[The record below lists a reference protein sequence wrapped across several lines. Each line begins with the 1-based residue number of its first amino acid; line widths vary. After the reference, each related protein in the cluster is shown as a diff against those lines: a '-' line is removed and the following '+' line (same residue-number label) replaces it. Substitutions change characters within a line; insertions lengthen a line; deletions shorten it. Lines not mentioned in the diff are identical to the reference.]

1 MADFKGADD
10 VTLDAIL
17 DAVIAR
23 LLHRGSC
30 IEGLTPEV
38 VGREGGG
45 RRRRLLSLVEPE
57 EAARMATDG
66 DHSPTRTNTRMSIRT
81 GAHDNTVDVL
91 TAFVPRLAVEL
102 GQQPVPSWT
111 NVQGSMLSA
120 DISGFTALSEKLAG
134 KGKAGAEEITSLI
147 NTCFTALIE
156 SAYRYGGEVI
166 KFGGDALLILFR
178 GEHHQRRAADAGLV
192 MQRALHSS
200 PAAKRANLT
209 MTVGIA
215 AGPFDVFLVGSGYRE
230 LLITGP
236 RATEVIR
243 LEGEAAKGDTL
254 VDPLIAEHLP
264 EDMKLREEHGGWV
277 ITGSTGDATSGPHDR
292 DLGHDD
298 LSPYVPPAVVE
309 QLAAFSGAGGEHRLV
324 TVGFLMVVGV
334 GALLQDAGPEG
345 VADAFHRLVDDVV
358 RICTVYGVT
367 ALHTDIAGD
376 GIKFVLCAGAP
387 VNPGDTGDAML
398 HAALELAHVETPF
411 VLRQGVQT
419 GRVFAGFLGSEFR
432 RTYTLMGDP
441 VNTAA
446 RMLGK
451 AGDRDVVA
459 VATVVHDTRTIFLS
473 EPLEPFLVKGK
484 SEPISAHTVFA
495 ATDEIRRDTTSTP
508 LFGRAAELDV
518 LTHAIGELGE
528 VVILSG
534 SAGVGKSRLLDAAHA
549 AAEGLQLFH
558 GTCTPYGATSPYSV
572 FRALLRAGSGIDVNA
587 DPIHAGELLE
597 KIVAQSAP
605 HLEPWLPLLAVPFGA
620 RVASTPEVDAI
631 DPQFRRPRTHDI
643 VVDFLDTVLDG
654 PVFLVVE
661 DLHWIDDVSGELL
674 NHLVAAAATRPWAGA
689 LTRRPEGAWQPPDDA
704 THVRVVDL
712 HPLTDDDI
720 RSIALEVADRPF
732 SDAELT
738 LIVQRSGGNPLF
750 TIELARALSRGML
763 DQLPETIEGL
773 ISTRIDALPAQQRRL
788 LRVAAVFG
796 REFDVLQVS
805 AVADHDLT
813 VTAGLEEMIEH
824 TGTSR
829 FRFRHAMYRDAAYE
843 GLPYSERK
851 RLHERT
857 AAVLEADH
865 DRPEQISSL
874 LSLHFAAARLHR
886 KALRYAR
893 LAADEAAAVF
903 SHGDAIEQYE
913 RALAAGRYCSEV
925 TLADRCGLLVGL
937 GRSKEFHGDLVG
949 AEAAYRRVCDL
960 TDDVDLTVD
969 CLRRRARVRQK
980 QNRLTDAIRLLR
992 RGQRLLDASAGQEF
1006 SDRRLAEIHLNLAG
1020 IRTDQGRLGE
1030 ARREAEEAMRCA
1042 VAAGDDALRVQS
1054 YGAIVGSLSEWAEAE
1069 PYAELGL
1076 GPDAPADAYE
1086 ARSILAINLGM
1097 CAFFAGRWVEAVEYY
1112 ELGRDSALTIGNVTG
1127 AALASMNAAEVLVD
1141 QGHVRAAGDAL
1152 VEIRRVL
1159 RAAGYAAAL
1168 SYADLQYA
1176 VVQMR
1181 SGFVEE
1187 SVAELERIAEEFRA
1201 GSMAMYASEAELR
1214 LAEAHLSAGRL
1225 DRSREIAQRVRDEAA
1240 TLSRHGVV
1248 EARALRIL
1256 GRLALLDDDTDRA
1269 LAHLWAAAEICRAGD
1284 LQFELALTLVLL
1296 DDATG
1301 DDSLLAEAAT
1311 IFDELGVTS
1320 AGRFLPADREAVTEP
1335 D

>member
-1 MADFKGADD
+1 VETPIELDD
-10 VTLDAIL
+10 
-17 DAVIAR
+17 
-23 LLHRGSC
+23 GN
-30 IEGLTPEV
+30 G
-38 VGREGGG
+38 
-45 RRRRLLSLVEPE
+45 
-57 EAARMATDG
+57 
-66 DHSPTRTNTRMSIRT
+66 
-81 GAHDNTVDVL
+81 VL
-91 TAFVPRLAVEL
+91 AAFVPRLAVEL
-102 GQQPVPSWT
+102 GTGPVPSWT
-111 NVQGSMLSA
+111 SVEGSMLSA

-147 NTCFTALIE
+147 NTCFTALID

-178 GEHHQRRAADAGLV
+178 SDHHQRRAADAGLL

-254 VDPLIAEHLP
+254 VDPLIADHLP
-264 EDMKLREEHGGWV
+264 DTMKLREEHGGWV
-277 ITGSTGDATSGPHDR
+277 ITGSTGDEPSGPRERH
-292 DLGHDD
+292 LGTDD
-298 LSPYVPPAVVE
+298 LSPYVPAAVVE
-309 QLAAFSGAGGEHRLV
+309 QLAAFSGTGGEHRLV
-324 TVGFLMVVGV
+324 TVDFLMVIGV
-334 GALLQDAGPEG
+334 GELLDHDGPET
-345 VADAFHRLVDDVV
+345 VAAAFHQLVDDVE
-358 RICTVYGVT
+358 RIGATFGVT
-367 ALHTDIAGD
+367 PLHTDIAPD

-387 VNPGDTGDAML
+387 VNLGDTNDALL
-398 HAALELAHVETPF
+398 HAALELARVESPF

-459 VATVVHDTRTIFLS
+459 VATVVDGTRALFLS
-473 EPLEPFLVKGK
+473 DPLEPFLVKGK
-484 SEPISAHTVFA
+484 SEPISAHIVLA
-495 ATDEIRRDTTSTP
+495 ATDEVRRDTTATR
-508 LFGRAAELDV
+508 LFGRAAELEV
-518 LTHAIGELGE
+518 LNRAIGALSE
-528 VVILSG
+528 VVILCG

-572 FRALLRAGSGIDVNA
+572 FRPLLRAGSGIDVNA
-587 DPIHAGELLE
+587 DPLRAGEFLE

-620 RVASTPEVDAI
+620 RVASSPEVDAI
-631 DPQFRRPRTHDI
+631 DPQFRRARTHD
-643 VVDFLDTVLDG
+643 VVVEFLDTVLEG

-661 DLHWIDDVSGELL
+661 DLHWVDDASGELL

-689 LTRRPEGAWQPPDDA
+689 LTRRPAGSWQPPDGA
-704 THVRVVDL
+704 SHVREIDL

-732 SDAELT
+732 SDAELS

-750 TIELARALSRGML
+750 AIELARAVSRGMR
-763 DQLPETIEGL
+763 DQLPASIEGL

-796 REFDVLQVS
+796 REFEVLQVS
-805 AVADHDLT
+805 AVAGDDLT
-813 VTAGLEEMIEH
+813 VTTGLEEMIEH
-824 TGTSR
+824 IDAGH
-829 FRFRHAMYRDAAYE
+829 FAFRHAIYRDATYE
-843 GLPYSERK
+843 GLPYRERR

-865 DRPEQISSL
+865 ERPEQIASL
-874 LSLHFAAARLHR
+874 LSLHFAAARRHR
-886 KALRYAR
+886 EAFRYAR
-893 LAADEAAAVF
+893 LAAEEAAAVF

-913 RALAAGRYCSEV
+913 RALVAGRYCSDV
-925 TLADRCGLLVGL
+925 TAVDRCDLLVGL

-949 AEAAYRRVCDL
+949 AEAAYRRVCEL
-960 TDDVDLTVD
+960 TDDVDLIVD

-992 RGQRLLDASAGQEF
+992 RGERLLDTSAGQEF
-1006 SDRRLAEIHLNLAG
+1006 SSRRLAEIHLNLAG

-1030 ARREAEEAMRCA
+1030 ARKEAEEAMRCA
-1042 VAAGDDALRVQS
+1042 VTAGDDALRVQS

-1076 GPDAPADAYE
+1076 GSDAPADAHE

-1097 CAFFAGRWVEAVEYY
+1097 CAFFAGRWMEAVEYY
-1112 ELGRDSALTIGNVTG
+1112 ELGRSSAFAIGNVTG
-1127 AALASMNAAEVLVD
+1127 AALASMNAAEVLID
-1141 QGHVRAAGDAL
+1141 QGHIDVAADAL

-1159 RAAGYAAAL
+1159 RAAGYTAAL
-1168 SYADLQYA
+1168 SYADLLYA
-1176 VVQMR
+1176 VAQMR
-1181 SGFVEE
+1181 SGRIEE
-1187 SVAELERIAEEFRA
+1187 SVIELERIAAEFRS
-1201 GSMAMYASEAELR
+1201 GSMAMYAFETELR
-1214 LAEAHLSAGRL
+1214 LAEAHLRAGRL
-1225 DRSREIAQRVRDEAA
+1225 DRSRDIAQRVRDESVM
-1240 TLSRHGVV
+1240 LSRHGVV
-1248 EARALRIL
+1248 EVRALRLL
-1256 GRLALLDDDTDRA
+1256 GRLALLGDDPERA
-1269 LAHLWAAAEICRAGD
+1269 VGDLQAAVEICRSEE
-1284 LQFELALTLVLL
+1284 LQFELALTLVPLATCSG
-1296 DDATG
+1296 DDA
-1301 DDSLLAEAAT
+1301 LLVEAET
-1311 IFDELGVTS
+1311 IFDELGVTR
-1320 AGRFLPADREAVTEP
+1320 AGRFLPADLETP
-1335 D
+1335 TGSG